1 MNWNEDINAEIQKEL
16 DKNTLA
22 DKAWGVKIVLHHSTG
37 HCAQRDTVYYNKGFR
52 FQCFMKWKWYFR
64 YRAALFQVQNP
75 KWCVELVTFDYE
87 MKSTNMQIEK
97 RRKDIIAARR
107 RKLTIAKN
115 RLAEYKNTY
124 KGLFPLSEDPDYIKS
139 LQIVT
144 NYEARLNEAEDE
156 NFSPHIVHF

>member
-1 MNWNEDINAEIQKEL
+1 MNWKEDVLLEIQKEL
-16 DKNTLA
+16 DKNILA
-22 DKAWGVKIVLHHSTG
+22 DKAWGVKIILHHSTG
-37 HCAQRDTVYYNKGFR
+37 HCAIRETVYYNKGFR
-52 FQCFMKWKWYFR
+52 FQCFMKWIWYFR

-115 RLAEYKNTY
+115 RLADYAKQY
-124 KGLFPLSEDPDYIKS
+124 KGLFPITDNPNYIKS
-139 LQIVT
+139 MQIVQ
-144 NYEARLNEAEDE
+144 NYEALLKEAERDS
-156 NFSPHIVHF
+156 FIPILVG